1 MGGVVPG
8 FFSASLAAAERG
20 RESETV
26 VFFALLF
33 LMPCWSLAFF
43 AGGFTSYA
51 VTSSSDE
58 ESEAASSA
66 LGAGD
71 GSATG
76 SSQLISF
83 GIVDRRIKEETS
95 RVDLC
100 G

>member
-8 FFSASLAAAERG
+8 FFSASLAAAVRG

-26 VFFALLF
+26 VFVFLALLF
-33 LMPCWSLAFF
+33 LTPCWSLAFF
-43 AGGFTSYA
+43 AGGFTERR

-58 ESEAASSA
+58 ESEASSAA

-76 SSQLISF
+76 WS
-83 GIVDRRIKEETS
+83 
-95 RVDLC
+95 
-100 G
+100 